1 MDGDVMDNQRLKELI
16 GKAIES
22 LPAANVRIV
31 RLLQVHDIERDA
43 NRVRV
48 EITFDLR

>member
-1 MDGDVMDNQRLKELI
+1 MDDQRLKELI

-22 LPAANVRIV
+22 LPAANVSIV
-31 RLLQVHDIERDA
+31 RLVQFHDIDRDA
-43 NRVRV
+43 SRVRV

>member
-1 MDGDVMDNQRLKELI
+1 MDDQRLKELI
-16 GKAIES
+16 GKAIEN
-22 LPAANVRIV
+22 LPAANVSIV

-43 NRVRV
+43 TRVRV